1 MLRISFDSINK
12 SIKFS
17 AFIASGILAVIAWLQ
32 YVLTDSIAWNIVMWI
47 SGVVFF
53 VMILGF
59 LMKILKPA
67 FIALNNWRKKNK
79 RAGKNS
85 IAKIFKYLLGKK
97 TYFKIMAIIWLI
109 ILIVGL
115 YIAVTYIRAVADVKE
130 AYKILANF
138 GFMILTVSVA
148 VFTFYFSRLFKKK

>member
-85 IAKIFKYLLGKK
+85 IAKIFKYLFGKK

-109 ILIVGL
+109 ILIAAL
-115 YIAVTYIRAVADVKE
+115 DFA
-130 AYKILANF
+130 
-138 GFMILTVSVA
+138 
-148 VFTFYFSRLFKKK
+148 FYWMGIIEDKQEKYE